1 MRKLYL
7 KLLSMMLII
16 LILTGCTKPEPVTLE
31 QIYPGKLLKVSK
43 IEIRHGNGELRE
55 ITDKSVINPWIDS
68 VKDIVFE
75 PSTNQDGKVGYLYNV
90 MLFEGVEL
98 KLSFSTTQI
107 NDVYYKENVQILEK
121 LHLLYNEKDS
131 SKYENVREDVWNYI
145 EVEGLDKKRN
155 FNKEKWERATVVKVN
170 LKDRYKEYINK
181 NYDGKEIFLV
191 SLVHKD
197 VIASP
202 TFLVDQYIEGVI
214 GVIPGE

>member
-7 KLLSMMLII
+7 KLLSTMLII

-31 QIYPGKLLKVSK
+31 QIYPGKLLEVSK
-43 IEIRHGNGELRE
+43 IEIRHGNGELKE

-90 MLFEGVEL
+90 MLFEGIEL

-107 NDVYYKENVQILEK
+107 NDLYYKENVQILEK
-121 LHLLYNEKDS
+121 LHSLFNEKDS
-131 SKYENVREDVWNYI
+131 SEYEKVREVVWNYI
-145 EVEGLDKKRN
+145 EAEGLDKTRYY
-155 FNKEKWERATVVKVN
+155 NKEKWECATVEKVN
-170 LKDRYKEYINK
+170 LKDRFKEYIYN

-191 SLVHKD
+191 SLDHKD
-197 VIASP
+197 VLASP
-202 TFLVDQYIEGVI
+202 MFLVDQYIEGVI